1 MLKSPIGMTR
11 RGLLVA
17 GTALSLALG
26 GATGALAQTPPGV
39 LIVGQIAEPK
49 ALDPAAVTAVNDF
62 RILMN
67 VYDGLVRY
75 KDGTLEVEPALATG
89 WEISDDGTEYTF
101 TLREGVTFHDGS
113 AFNADAVVFN
123 FERMLNEDHPYHD
136 TGPFPLAFFFS
147 AVESVEAVDPLT
159 VKFTLNAPYAPFL
172 SNLAYPTGL
181 IVSPAAVEQHGA
193 EFGRNPSGTGAFK
206 FAEWRSNEAVVVE
219 GNPDYWDGAPE
230 LQAVVFRPITDA
242 NTRTAEMLAGGI
254 DLMVEVPPVSLSEF
268 QGDQFTVHEQAGP
281 HVWFLILNAKEGP
294 FADKRVRQ
302 AANYAVNKAAIVN
315 DVLEGT
321 AEVAAGPTPPAFAW
335 AYNETLEPYPYDPEK
350 AKELIAEAGAEGAE
364 LTFYVTEGGSGMLD
378 PVAMGTAIQAD
389 LEAVGF
395 DVSIE
400 TYEWNTF
407 LGEVNPGL
415 EGKADMAEMA
425 WMTNDPDTLPYL
437 ALRTEA
443 WPDAGGF
450 NSGYYSNPDV
460 DALLEQARVSTD
472 QEERAGLYKQMQ
484 EIVQE
489 DAPWV
494 FVANWKQNAVTSD
507 RVENFSLQPSFF
519 LLLDDVAKN

>member
-1 MLKSPIGMTR
+1 MTILPMTR
-11 RGLLVA
+11 RAVSA
-17 GTALSLALG
+17 LALAACIASVG
-26 GATGALAQTPPGV
+26 LPSAAQTPPGV
-39 LIVGQIAEPK
+39 LVVGQIAEPK
-49 ALDPAAVTAVNDF
+49 SLDPHAVTAVNDF

-75 KDGTLEVEPALATG
+75 KSGTLEVEPALAES
-89 WEISDDGTEYTF
+89 WEISEDGTEYTF
-101 TLREGVTFHDGS
+101 TLREGISFHDGTPLT
-113 AFNADAVVFN
+113 AEAVKFN
-123 FERMLNEDHPYHD
+123 FDRMLDENHPFHD
-136 TGPFPLAFFFS
+136 TGPFPLSFFFS
-147 AVESVEAVDPLT
+147 AIEATEAVDERT

-193 EFGRNPSGTGAFK
+193 DFGRNPAGTGPFK
-206 FAEWRSNEAVVVE
+206 FAEWRSNEAVVIE
-219 GNPDYWDGAPE
+219 KNPAYWDGEAGLE
-230 LQAVVFRPITDA
+230 AVVYRPITDA

-254 DLMVEVPPVSLSEF
+254 DLMVEVPPNALSEF
-268 QGDQFTVHEQAGP
+268 EGDAYTLHEQAGP
-281 HVWFLILNAKEGP
+281 HLWFLILNAKEGP
-294 FADKRVRQ
+294 FADVKVRQ
-302 AANYAVNKAAIVN
+302 AANYAINKQAIVEN
-315 DVLEGT
+315 VLEGT

-335 AYNETLEPYPYDPEK
+335 AYNAALEPYPYDPERAK
-350 AKELIAEAGAEGAE
+350 ALIAEAGAEGAE

-378 PVAMGTAIQAD
+378 PVPMGTAIQAD

-395 DVSIE
+395 DVKIE

-425 WMTNDPDTLPYL
+425 WMTNDPDTLPFL

-443 WPDAGGF
+443 WPDKGGF
-450 NSGYYSNPDV
+450 NSGYYSNPKV
-460 DALLEQARVSTD
+460 DELLEAARVSTD
-472 QEERAGLYKQMQ
+472 QDERAALYKEMQ

-494 FVANWKQNAVTSD
+494 FVANWKQNAVTAAG
-507 RVENFSLQPSFF
+507 VEGFELQPSFF
-519 LLLDDVAKN
+519 LLLDGVTKN

>member
-1 MLKSPIGMTR
+1 MSFVSFSR
-11 RGLLVA
+11 RGVIAA
-17 GTALSLALG
+17 GAALALLLG
-26 GATGALAQTPPGV
+26 QPAGLAAQTPPGV

-75 KDGTLEVEPALATG
+75 KDGTLEVEPALATS

-101 TLREGVTFHDGS
+101 ALRDGVTFHDGS
-113 AFNADAVVFN
+113 AFDAEAVKFN
-123 FERMLNEDHPYHD
+123 FDRMLDESHPYHD

-147 AVESVEAVDPLT
+147 AVESVDVLDPLS

-181 IVSPAAVEQHGA
+181 IVSPAAVAEHGA
-193 EFGRNPSGTGAFK
+193 EFGRNPSGTGAFT
-206 FAEWRSNEAVVVE
+206 FAEWRSNEAVVIE
-219 GNPDYWDGAPE
+219 ANPDYWAGVPALD
-230 LQAVVFRPITDA
+230 AVVFRPITDA

-268 QGDQFTVHEQAGP
+268 AADPYTVHEQAGP

-302 AANYAVNKAAIVN
+302 AANYAINKTAIVD

-335 AYNETLEPYPYDPEK
+335 AYNESLEPYPYDPEK
-350 AKELIAEAGAEGAE
+350 AKALIAEAGAEGAE

-389 LEAVGF
+389 LNAVGF
-395 DVSIE
+395 DVKIE

-415 EGKADMAEMA
+415 EGKADMAQMA
-425 WMTNDPDTLPYL
+425 WMTNDPDTLPFL
-437 ALRTEA
+437 ALRTAA
-443 WPDAGGF
+443 WPDQGGF
-450 NSGYYSNPDV
+450 NSGYYSNEKV
-460 DALLEQARVSTD
+460 DELLEAAREATD
-472 QEERAGLYKQMQ
+472 QAERATLYQEMQ
-484 EIVQE
+484 AVVQE

-507 RVENFSLQPSFF
+507 RVENFALQPSFF
-519 LLLDDVAKN
+519 LLLGEVVKN